1 MTPTLNGLAAF
12 CIMLL
17 CIPGMAGAGSKNEA
31 PCKVFF
37 VMVEQDEVTVNLKMV
52 GLNKQQSNWYKKD
65 GNQKEYAGVCIAQAS
80 QSGEQVALE
89 SGSEEYINRTVGDSP
104 LYLIAWEE
112 HKVFVPDNN
121 GGHYAYS
128 SNGTL
133 AKWRSDNTRPDG
145 GSFVPVGPVHNTNR
159 TILSSSS
166 LSLLKDAIKE
176 IRRREG
182 F

>member
-1 MTPTLNGLAAF
+1 MKKVAAVILLLVGLAGVL
-12 CIMLL
+12 IGK
-17 CIPGMAGAGSKNEA
+17 PKDQA

-37 VMVEQDEVTVNLKMV
+37 VMVEQDELTVNLKMV

-65 GNQKEYAGVCIAQAS
+65 GNQKEYAGVCIVHANE
-80 QSGEQVALE
+80 SGAQVALE

-104 LYLIAWEE
+104 LYLVAWEE
-112 HKVFVPDNN
+112 HKVFVPDTR

-128 SNGTL
+128 ASGTL
-133 AKWRSDNTRPDG
+133 SKWRSDNIKPDG
-145 GSFVPVGPVHNTNR
+145 GNFVPLGPVHQTNR

-166 LSLLKDAIKE
+166 VSLLKYAIKE